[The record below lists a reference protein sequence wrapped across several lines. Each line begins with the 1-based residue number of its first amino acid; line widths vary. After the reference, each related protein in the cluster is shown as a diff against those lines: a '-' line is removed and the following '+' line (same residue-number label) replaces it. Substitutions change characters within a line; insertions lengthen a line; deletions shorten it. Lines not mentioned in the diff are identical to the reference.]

1 MRIGKSEIANRRLIL
16 GICCRRKRTCIAI
29 LLTRIYARWKVLARR
44 SCFVRSR
51 LRFTIERSERGSMNE
66 GARIIIGIITA
77 SGAVKRIHRVHCR
90 GSCNSALRHRPHE
103 TCHVASLPIPTGYS
117 LSSKTKK
124 KQKGSKAVYAVRGE
138 FRFERGRKENKEADP
153 CLDTEIAITR
163 RRRRRRIWKLSEGF
177 EGKVE
182 LPIWQRA
189 RPHKSA
195 RRLPT
200 LCVYP
205 RSFLQQRCH
214 RTKKRQFIPA
224 VPPVI
229 TVEEVDGFLARW
241 TTLSGIP
248 PSSLSPSLPFLPISR
263 WEFQTTPTRRR
274 STKERKY
281 QNGVRECEQI
291 STGRDGD
298 ERRTV
303 LRKASLE
310 EKILG

>member
-1 MRIGKSEIANRRLIL
+1 M
-16 GICCRRKRTCIAI
+16 T
-29 LLTRIYARWKVLARR
+29 
-44 SCFVRSR
+44 
-51 LRFTIERSERGSMNE
+51 
-66 GARIIIGIITA
+66 
-77 SGAVKRIHRVHCR
+77 
-90 GSCNSALRHRPHE
+90 
-103 TCHVASLPIPTGYS
+103 
-117 LSSKTKK
+117 
-124 KQKGSKAVYAVRGE
+124 
-138 FRFERGRKENKEADP
+138 
-153 CLDTEIAITR
+153 
-163 RRRRRRIWKLSEGF
+163 RRRIWKLSEGL

-248 PSSLSPSLPFLPISR
+248 PSSLSPSSLFAHIEVGISNNSHEEEIHEGKKIPEWRARMQANLDGER
-263 WEFQTTPTRRR
+263 WR
-274 STKERKY
+274 
-281 QNGVRECEQI
+281 
-291 STGRDGD
+291 
-298 ERRTV
+298 
-303 LRKASLE
+303 
-310 EKILG
+310 

>member
-1 MRIGKSEIANRRLIL
+1 M
-16 GICCRRKRTCIAI
+16 T
-29 LLTRIYARWKVLARR
+29 
-44 SCFVRSR
+44 
-51 LRFTIERSERGSMNE
+51 
-66 GARIIIGIITA
+66 
-77 SGAVKRIHRVHCR
+77 
-90 GSCNSALRHRPHE
+90 
-103 TCHVASLPIPTGYS
+103 
-117 LSSKTKK
+117 
-124 KQKGSKAVYAVRGE
+124 
-138 FRFERGRKENKEADP
+138 
-153 CLDTEIAITR
+153 
-163 RRRRRRIWKLSEGF
+163 RRRIWKLSEGL

-248 PSSLSPSLPFLPISR
+248 PSSLSPSLFPFCPYRGGNFKQLPRGGDPRRKENTRMACENASKSR
-263 WEFQTTPTRRR
+263 R
-274 STKERKY
+274 
-281 QNGVRECEQI
+281 
-291 STGRDGD
+291 RDGD
-298 ERRTV
+298 ERRTM
-303 LRKASLE
+303 LKKASLE